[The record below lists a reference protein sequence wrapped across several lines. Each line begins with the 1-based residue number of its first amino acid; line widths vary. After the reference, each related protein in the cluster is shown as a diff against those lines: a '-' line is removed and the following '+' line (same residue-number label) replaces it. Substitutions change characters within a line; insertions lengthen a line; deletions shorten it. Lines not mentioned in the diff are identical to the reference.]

1 MIRREGEKR
10 FHRTAWQRMSD
21 PGYLLMGAVDSLST
35 EIITRGKVN
44 ELMKNGMEYGQ
55 ALYEADKWVS
65 RLMGDRSLGQQ
76 PHLYNSKM
84 LGLITKF
91 QLEVRNQLDSQF
103 YDTIKE
109 AEVSTETIE
118 NAKKRNAVKAAKI
131 ASTFATLAVGQH
143 IFGQVFESIAGYN
156 PAFDI
161 IEAIIKAAGWDD
173 DEDDDDTILDNLGQ
187 GLLSLAEDM
196 PYYSILSGGR
206 VPIESALPLE
216 QLIKGK
222 DNYGNDK
229 SRLETLAE
237 AAPYYV
243 LPGGYGQI
251 KKTAAG
257 LGMYSDE
264 HPVAGSYTDSGN
276 MRFPVGTDPL
286 DVAQAAVFGQY
297 SSANARDYF
306 DNERKPLS
314 PKQVDE
320 YAAADM
326 TIQDYWRYRDGLKE
340 HEKLADQAEYINS
353 LDIPTW
359 KKNLFINNLSD
370 RKEAIDMADF
380 GQYGSLEEM
389 DFAKKSPEKYKLLK
403 DQGVTYEQ
411 FTSFDDKKKNAYS
424 WAAENPEKYS
434 FVRDIGYTIDDYARA
449 TDTEKDAWNWAYN
462 NPEKYLVSRAVSDD
476 LFVYRGYT
484 DALNDIKADKDAD
497 GKSISGSRKD
507 KVVDYINGL
516 DADYGAKIILLK
528 SEYPSEDSYNYDI
541 IDYLNEREDITAE
554 EMTVILTQLG
564 FRVTS
569 DGTITWD

>member
-1 MIRREGEKR
+1 MVRREGEKR
-10 FHRTAWQRMSD
+10 FHRTVWQRMSD
-21 PGYLLMGAVDSLST
+21 PGYALMGAVDSLST
-35 EIITRGKVN
+35 EIIARAKFN
-44 ELMKNGMEYGQ
+44 ELTAKGMEYGQ
-55 ALYEADKWVS
+55 AHYETDKWVS

-76 PHLYNSKM
+76 PQLYNSKM

-103 YDTIKE
+103 YDTIRE

-118 NAKKRNAVKAAKI
+118 DAKKRNAVKAAKI
-131 ASTFATLAVGQH
+131 ASTFATLAVTQH
-143 IFGQVFESIAGYN
+143 IFGQVFASIAWCN

-173 DEDDDDTILDNLGQ
+173 DEDDDDTVLDNLEQ
-187 GLLSLAEDM
+187 GLMSIAEDM
-196 PYYSILSGGR
+196 PYFSVLSGGR
-206 VPIESALPLE
+206 IPIESALPIE
-216 QLIKGK
+216 TIIKGK
-222 DNYGNDK
+222 DSYGNEV
-229 SRLETLAE
+229 SRWKTAAE
-237 AAPYYV
+237 AVPYYL

-276 MRFPVGTDPL
+276 LRFPVGTEPL

-314 PKQVDE
+314 EKQVDE

-340 HEKLADQAEYINS
+340 HDKLAEQAEYINS

-359 KKNLFINNLSD
+359 KKNLFINNLTD
-370 RKEAIDMADF
+370 RKEDIDMADY
-380 GQYGSLEEM
+380 GQYGSLAEM
-389 DFAKKSPEKYKLLK
+389 DFAKKSPEKYALIRE
-403 DQGVTYEQ
+403 QGVTYEQ
-411 FTSFDDKKKNAYS
+411 YQSFDDDTKNAYE
-424 WAAENPEKYS
+424 WAAKSPEKYS
-434 FVRDIGYTIDDYARA
+434 FIRDIGYSLDDYARA
-449 TDTEKDAWNWAYN
+449 TDTEKDAFAWAYN

-476 LFVYRGYT
+476 LFTYRGYT

-516 DADYGAKIILLK
+516 DLDYGAKIILLK

-541 IDYLNEREDITAE
+541 IDYLNERDDITAE
-554 EMTVILTQLG
+554 EMTVILTVLG
-564 FRVTS
+564 FKVS
-569 DGTITWD
+569 ADGTITWD